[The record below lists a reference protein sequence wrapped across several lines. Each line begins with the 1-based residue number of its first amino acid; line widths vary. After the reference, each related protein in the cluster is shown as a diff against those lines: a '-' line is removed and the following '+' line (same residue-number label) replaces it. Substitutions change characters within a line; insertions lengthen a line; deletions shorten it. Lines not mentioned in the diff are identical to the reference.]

1 MSIPLRILMASLV
14 VLGVW
19 FQTTAGGI
27 GAVREVCIGCEG
39 EGWTISGGADASPSC
54 CQDGATS
61 ASDADREPSARKR
74 GDCDCIKVPLP
85 GRVTLATGGVG
96 GGTNNEGAATAAL
109 PAMRQAWSGPAGGTS
124 SSARARPSQPPWG
137 LTPSARRTVLVL

>member
-1 MSIPLRILMASLV
+1 MASLV

-19 FQTTAGGI
+19 FQTTAGGF

-39 EGWTISGGADASPSC
+39 AGWTIIGGADASPFC
-54 CQDGATS
+54 CEDGATS
-61 ASDADREPSARKR
+61 AGDADREPKVRER
-74 GDCDCIKVPLP
+74 GECDCIKVPLP

-96 GGTNNEGAATAAL
+96 GGTNNEGAATAMLSAER
-109 PAMRQAWSGPAGGTS
+109 PTWSAQASTS